1 MAKTTV
7 QIRRWDN
14 DRLIHE
20 HTCEENSVKVTLEHG
35 VSDGVDFI
43 RAYLRSARLQGANL
57 KGANLQGSHISLA
70 NLQGANLKGANFN
83 DANLEGAN
91 LTGANL
97 RSAELKGAN
106 IENADLRGA
115 ILYRSD
121 LRFINLAGAKLA
133 QARLCGSNL
142 AGANFDRTNLGGAN
156 FCRANLKCT
165 NLDVDV
171 PPTKSHDFIAE
182 ILLRENHKY
191 SREVAGLILVSMDWC
206 WNDFLN
212 YFDKNKIAWAKKVLC
227 SKWEIFEEKFKP

>member
-57 KGANLQGSHISLA
+57 KGANL
-70 NLQGANLKGANFN
+70 K
-83 DANLEGAN
+83 
-91 LTGANL
+91 GANL

-133 QARLCGSNL
+133 QARLCGSNLAGANFFGAIIYNADFSFTNL

>member
-57 KGANLQGSHISLA
+57 KGANL
-70 NLQGANLKGANFN
+70 K
-83 DANLEGAN
+83 
-91 LTGANL
+91 GANL

-133 QARLCGSNL
+133 QARLCGSNLAGANFFGAIIYNADFSFTNL

-212 YFDKNKIAWAKKVLC
+212 YFDKNKIAWARKVLC

>member
-43 RAYLRSARLQGANL
+43 RAYLRSAR
-57 KGANLQGSHISLA
+57 
-70 NLQGANLKGANFN
+70 LQGANLKGANFN

-133 QARLCGSNL
+133 QARLCGSNLAGANFFGAIIYNADFSFTNL